1 MRIPTLMSVLVL
13 LAASSAAHAQGR
25 PVPAD
30 PQVPKARVGST
41 YTSEQSAAMADAARE
56 KTEALQR
63 ARDKRMK
70 TLTRGICTGC

>member
-1 MRIPTLMSVLVL
+1 MRIPTLLSVIVL
-13 LAASSAAHAQGR
+13 LAASSAVQAQGR

-30 PQVPKARVGST
+30 PQVPKARTGAT

-56 KTEALQR
+56 KTEALER
-63 ARDKRMK
+63 ARDKRMR

>member
-1 MRIPTLMSVLVL
+1 MRILTLTSALLL
-13 LAASSAAHAQGR
+13 LAASSAAYAQGR
-25 PVPAD
+25 TAPD
-30 PQVPKARVGST
+30 PQVPKARTGSS
-41 YTSEQSAAMADAARE
+41 YTSEESAAMADAARE

>member
-1 MRIPTLMSVLVL
+1 MRIPTLLSAIVL

-25 PVPAD
+25 PAPAD
-30 PQVPKARVGST
+30 PQVPKAAARST

-56 KTEALQR
+56 KTEALER
-63 ARDKRMK
+63 ARDKRMR